1 MPSTTITERLAD
13 WHQGSAIDSTA
24 RIVRNVA
31 LAGLHSR
38 NGYRYTESALRT
50 AAPLY
55 DHKPVFLDHAP
66 DPARPQVRSTRD
78 LVGSIVNPRFEEGR
92 IRGDIRLLD
101 TDSARTF
108 LALVESDAPGVGM
121 SHVVLARRSADGAAI
136 EAIENVLSVDAVVNP
151 ATTSSFRESVDFS
164 RRENPLAADAAP
176 AGAASADA
184 ASADTASADAALLL
198 SSQIAGLTATLHGF
212 HERLVRVEQH
222 CEQAAR
228 QRDVTALLA
237 ESPLPSCALT
247 RRFLQQLHSAPDDA
261 SRRELIRE
269 RLELLQ
275 HVARHLPTSHS
286 RPRETPALDAAA
298 FLRAIKRR

>member
-1 MPSTTITERLAD
+1 MPSTTLTERFAD
-13 WHQGSAIDSTA
+13 WHQGSAIDSAA

-38 NGYRYTESALRT
+38 NGYRYTESALRA

-55 DHKPVFLDHAP
+55 DHRPVFLDHAP

-78 LVGSIVNPRFEEGR
+78 LVGSIVHPRFEEGR

-121 SHVVLARRSADGAAI
+121 SHVVLARRSADGGTV

-151 ATTSSFRESVDFS
+151 ATTSTFRES
-164 RRENPLAADAAP
+164 ADASGTESPPAP
-176 AGAASADA
+176 APDA
-184 ASADTASADAALLL
+184 PPANSCFTDTVHLLN
-198 SSQIAGLTATLHGF
+198 SHLTHLTETLHDLG
-212 HERLVRVEQH
+212 ERLSRLERQWDQ
-222 CEQAAR
+222 ESR
-228 QRDVTALLA
+228 QREVTALLA
-237 ESPLPSCALT
+237 ESRLPSYALT
-247 RRFLQQLHSAPDDA
+247 PGFLQQLQSAPDDA
-261 SRRELIRE
+261 SRQALLRE

-286 RPRETPALDAAA
+286 RPREHPTLDTAA
-298 FLRAIKRR
+298 FLQAFQRR

>member
-1 MPSTTITERLAD
+1 MPTTTLTERLAD
-13 WHQGSAIDSTA
+13 WHQGSAIDSAA

-38 NGYRYTESALRT
+38 NGYRYSESALRA

-55 DHKPVFLDHAP
+55 EHKPVFLDHAP
-66 DPARPQVRSTRD
+66 DPTHPQARSTRD

-108 LALVESDAPGVGM
+108 LGLVKSDAPGVGM
-121 SHVVLARRSADGAAI
+121 SHVVLARRSADGATV

-151 ATTSSFRESVDFS
+151 ATTRTFHESTEGASTDSPPAPDAPPADSLSSEAARLLSDQLAGLSETLSRLSERLTWVEQACDQAS
-164 RRENPLAADAAP
+164 RRHA
-176 AGAASADA
+176 
-184 ASADTASADAALLL
+184 
-198 SSQIAGLTATLHGF
+198 
-212 HERLVRVEQH
+212 
-222 CEQAAR
+222 
-228 QRDVTALLA
+228 VTALLA
-237 ESPLPSCALT
+237 ESPLPACALT
-247 RRFLQQLHSAPDDA
+247 PRFLQQLHSAPDDA

-269 RLELLQ
+269 RLEVLQ

-286 RPRETPALDAAA
+286 RSRDTSALDAAA
-298 FLRAIKRR
+298 FLQAIKRR